1 MMDWAK
7 EAWDDLNRVVI
18 DPDPASRSG
27 DSIRVIGHSP
37 TNEQQPSFGRK
48 AMKKT
53 YDAEHER
60 NIDKE
65 VARIQKLS
73 ESKEFR
79 DAVDFSNAK
88 RATNTSVMSVR
99 MNDFE
104 IEEIN
109 AKAKESGIPTS
120 VLLRSWILQGLR
132 AEKEDSLM
140 ANFAELELS
149 VNRLRRRL
157 FAENNGGDMA
167 QPATRAKKKNPRAK
181 P

>member
-1 MMDWAK
+1 
-7 EAWDDLNRVVI
+7 
-18 DPDPASRSG
+18 
-27 DSIRVIGHSP
+27 
-37 TNEQQPSFGRK
+37 
-48 AMKKT
+48 MKKT

-109 AKAKESGIPTS
+109 AKAKESGMPTS

-157 FAENNGGDMA
+157 FAENNGDDIA
-167 QPATRAKKKNPRAK
+167 QPTTRAKKKSPRSK

>member
-1 MMDWAK
+1 MNMTNK
-7 EAWDDLNRVVI
+7 R
-18 DPDPASRSG
+18 
-27 DSIRVIGHSP
+27 P
-37 TNEQQPSFGRK
+37 TK
-48 AMKKT
+48 A
-53 YDAEHER
+53 ER
-60 NIDKE
+60 ELQREIE
-65 VARIQKLS
+65 EIQRLS

-109 AKAKESGIPTS
+109 AKAKESGMPTS

-140 ANFAELELS
+140 ANFAELEVS

-157 FAENNGGDMA
+157 FAENNGDDIA
-167 QPATRAKKKNPRAK
+167 QPTTRAKKKSPRSK

>member
-1 MMDWAK
+1 MTNK
-7 EAWDDLNRVVI
+7 R
-18 DPDPASRSG
+18 
-27 DSIRVIGHSP
+27 P
-37 TNEQQPSFGRK
+37 TK
-48 AMKKT
+48 A
-53 YDAEHER
+53 ER
-60 NIDKE
+60 ELQREIE
-65 VARIQKLS
+65 EIQRLS

-149 VNRLRRRL
+149 VNRFRRRL
-157 FAENNGGDMA
+157 FAENNGDDIA
-167 QPATRAKKKNPRAK
+167 QPTTRAKKKNPRAK